1 MDLESCHTR
10 NENRILDLNWLNLIL
25 MAGVGVV
32 AGFYGAVLGLGG
44 GILLVP
50 VLTLFFKIPIHTA
63 IGTSLLCVIATSSA
77 AATTY
82 VQNKLTDVRLG
93 MTLEL
98 ATTLGAIC
106 GGVIAGLINWNI
118 LSILFSFLLL
128 YSALSMLSKKEKKE
142 ENLTGQNSVSSYQ
155 VQNLPA
161 GLGLS
166 FLAGNFSG
174 LLGIGGGII
183 KVPAMYL
190 FMKIPLKVATAT
202 SNFMIGVTACASAF
216 IYYFRGDINLLIS
229 GISILGVFLGAQIGS
244 RIIHKIKTNYIR
256 IAFILVLF
264 YLCLE
269 MFFKGMKIH
278 FLFFG

>member
-1 MDLESCHTR
+1 M
-10 NENRILDLNWLNLIL
+10 
-25 MAGVGVV
+25 
-32 AGFYGAVLGLGG
+32 AGFYGAILGLGG
-44 GILLVP
+44 GVLLVP
-50 VLTLFFKIPIHTA
+50 VLTLFFKVPIHTA
-63 IGTSLLCVIATSSA
+63 IGTSLLCVIATSSM
-77 AATTY
+77 AATNY
-82 VQNKLTDVRLG
+82 VQNKLANVRLG

-106 GGVIAGLINWNI
+106 GGVLAGLINWDI
-118 LSILFSFLLL
+118 LCIIFSFLLL
-128 YSALSMLSKKEKKE
+128 YSALSMLSKKESRGVQLNAPIIE
-142 ENLTGQNSVSSYQ
+142 SGSVPSPLDPNLEYQ

-174 LLGIGGGII
+174 LLGIGGGIV

-190 FMKIPLKVATAT
+190 FMKIPLKIATAT
-202 SNFMIGVTACASAF
+202 SNFMIGVTACAGAF
-216 IYYFRGDINLLIS
+216 IYYLRGDINLLVS
-229 GISILGVFLGAQIGS
+229 GISILGIFLGAEIGS
-244 RIIHKIKTNYIR
+244 RIIYKIKTNYMR

-269 MFFKGMKIH
+269 MFFKGIKIH

>member
-1 MDLESCHTR
+1 
-10 NENRILDLNWLNLIL
+10 

-32 AGFYGAVLGLGG
+32 AGFFGAVLGLGG

-50 VLTLFFKIPIHTA
+50 ALTLFFKIPIHTA

-82 VQNKLTDVRLG
+82 VQNRLTDVRLG

-106 GGVIAGLINWNI
+106 GGVIAGLFSRDL
-118 LSILFSFLLL
+118 LSIIFSFLLL
-128 YSALSMLSKKEKKE
+128 YSAVSMLSKKESK
-142 ENLTGQNSVSSYQ
+142 GVQSCGSVSGLNASTSESTSIPTYQ
-155 VQNLPA
+155 IQNLPA

-190 FMKIPLKVATAT
+190 FMKVPLKIATAT

-216 IYYFRGDINLLIS
+216 IYYFRGDIDLLVS

>member
-1 MDLESCHTR
+1 
-10 NENRILDLNWLNLIL
+10 
-25 MAGVGVV
+25 MAGVGVI
-32 AGFYGAVLGLGG
+32 AGLYGAILGLGG

-50 VLTLFFKIPIHTA
+50 ALTLFFKVPIHT
-63 IGTSLLCVIATSSA
+63 A

-93 MTLEL
+93 LTLEL
-98 ATTLGAIC
+98 ATTSGAIM
-106 GGVIAGLINWNI
+106 GGIIAGLINWNI

-128 YSALSMLSKKEKKE
+128 YSALSMLSKKEKKR
-142 ENLTGQNSVSSYQ
+142 ENSTPQGSVSEYK

-190 FMKIPLKVATAT
+190 FMKIPLKAATAT

-216 IYYFRGDINLLIS
+216 IYYFRGDINLLVS
-229 GISILGVFLGAQIGS
+229 GISVLGVFLGAQTGS
-244 RIIHKIKTNYIR
+244 RIIHKIKTDYIR

-278 FLFFG
+278 FLFFS

>member
-1 MDLESCHTR
+1 
-10 NENRILDLNWLNLIL
+10 
-25 MAGVGVV
+25 MAGMGVL
-32 AGFYGAVLGLGG
+32 AGLYGAILGLGG

-50 VLTLFFKIPIHTA
+50 ALTLFFKVPIHTA

-82 VQNKLTDVRLG
+82 VQNRLTDVRLG

-106 GGVIAGLINWNI
+106 GGIVAGLINWNI

-128 YSALSMLSKKEKKE
+128 YSALSMLYKREGRDVQSC
-142 ENLTGQNSVSSYQ
+142 GSVSGLNAPTTESNAIPLYQ
-155 VQNLPA
+155 VHNLPA

-190 FMKIPLKVATAT
+190 FMKTPLKIATAT

-256 IAFILVLF
+256 VAFILVLF